1 MIGSL
6 VPKKGHILA
15 VEVIQELKKRELM
28 FCLDI
33 LGKGELE
40 EELKESVRQL
50 DVSDLVTFH
59 GVVDDP
65 ENYLRGAF
73 CYLHTAIYEPFGLV
87 LIEAMAA
94 GLPVVCTDAIGNR
107 DLIIEGKNGFMLKKR
122 DPFPLADKIEYLL
135 NNDNVRK
142 KMVEK
147 AILFSEN
154 FDIRNYCSRL
164 ISIYNNSSANLE

>member
-1 MIGSL
+1 MVGAMGRL
-6 VPKKGHILA
+6 VDKKGFYYLIDA
-15 VEVIQELKKRELM
+15 IKELPDTQLLIAGDGPYYEKLKDKIKDISNIEMLGWISNKEDFFKKIDI
-28 FCLDI
+28 FCL
-33 LGKGELE
+33 
-40 EELKESVRQL
+40 S
-50 DVSDLVTFH
+50 STF
-59 GVVDDP
+59 
-65 ENYLRGAF
+65 
-73 CYLHTAIYEPFGLV
+73 EPFGIV